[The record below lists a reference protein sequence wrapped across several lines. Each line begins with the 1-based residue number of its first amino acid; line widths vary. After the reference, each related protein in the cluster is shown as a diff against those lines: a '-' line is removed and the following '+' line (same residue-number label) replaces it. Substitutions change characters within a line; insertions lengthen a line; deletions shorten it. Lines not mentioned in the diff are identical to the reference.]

1 MPACYP
7 PGYSTQ
13 NQMWGFLGQGWVLM
27 QWGKTCRN
35 DDTSLRS
42 EECNCPWR
50 TVYQAVQSTWE
61 GSIWVS
67 VWFLCFRFNK
77 YGIQHCISGTGEAKK
92 NQEFCARHHSMW
104 CQQVR
109 KDEGSPETKY
119 TTEVFAGMNLLC
131 WAKVTIATSL
141 HQVVLR
147 ADFCPLKSMWEL
159 GTAVSS
165 MLLLQHKLG
174 DTSEAK
180 QLAQTWN
187 SP

>member
-1 MPACYP
+1 MTLLFEVRSVTVLEGPCTRQFRAH
-7 PGYSTQ
+7 GKAAS
-13 NQMWGFLGQGWVLM
+13 GFQCGF
-27 QWGKTCRN
+27 
-35 DDTSLRS
+35 
-42 EECNCPWR
+42 
-50 TVYQAVQSTWE
+50 Y
-61 GSIWVS
+61 VS
-67 VWFLCFRFNK
+67 VL
-77 YGIQHCISGTGEAKK
+77 ISTAYNTASLGTGEAKK

>member
-35 DDTSLRS
+35 DDTSLWS

-67 VWFLCFRFNK
+67 VWFLCVRFNK
-77 YGIQHCISGTGEAKK
+77 YGIKHCISGHRRSKKKPRVLCSTPFYVMPASKKGWGKSRNQVHHWSVCWYEFALLSEGHDSYLSAPSSAKSRFLSSEK
-92 NQEFCARHHSMW
+92 HVGARN
-104 CQQVR
+104 CCFL
-109 KDEGSPETKY
+109 DAP
-119 TTEVFAGMNLLC
+119 
-131 WAKVTIATSL
+131 AT
-141 HQVVLR
+141 
-147 ADFCPLKSMWEL
+147 A
-159 GTAVSS
+159 
-165 MLLLQHKLG
+165 
-174 DTSEAK
+174 
-180 QLAQTWN
+180 
-187 SP
+187 